1 MEFSILIDRDQTFDS
16 ACTKENTD
24 YDKLYRWQTE
34 FIKEFIKLKIM
45 LLSASTGAG
54 KSRCAIEIIKKV
66 RELEPG
72 IKILIVCPKNII
84 MEDTW
89 YRELYANGISLPDIG
104 IFYGKIKEI
113 SKVTLTN
120 MQSVLKLDLS
130 EFGFLILDE
139 CHNYQTDKLTKLF
152 ETKYK
157 YMLGMSATVDDFSSQ
172 GMRLMKMFDYN
183 VYRYDIEEALQ
194 EKILSPFLFYNY
206 GVTMDFQTKEIYEK
220 LTTDINTLLQAGGG
234 WFRITRKMPELKIKL
249 MGKMLERK
257 KLVNNYEGKFEIV
270 KNIIKENMDK
280 KVIIFNEFNSQTTA
294 MYWQLLDIGVKAVM
308 VHSGLDAEKRE
319 QNLMNFRND
328 RFNIMLA
335 TKVLDEGWN
344 IPSIDLAI
352 IMAGNSTK
360 RQTIQRIGRSLRK
373 KAGKEYSNIYQIYVA
388 DTIEEDY
395 ANKRASIFKALSI
408 NYEERVFT

>member
-1 MEFSILIDRDQTFDS
+1 
-16 ACTKENTD
+16 
-24 YDKLYRWQTE
+24 
-34 FIKEFIKLKIM
+34 
-45 LLSASTGAG
+45 
-54 KSRCAIEIIKKV
+54 
-66 RELEPG
+66 
-72 IKILIVCPKNII
+72 
-84 MEDTW
+84 
-89 YRELYANGISLPDIG
+89 
-104 IFYGKIKEI
+104 
-113 SKVTLTN
+113 
-120 MQSVLKLDLS
+120 
-130 EFGFLILDE
+130 
-139 CHNYQTDKLTKLF
+139 
-152 ETKYK
+152 
-157 YMLGMSATVDDFSSQ
+157 
-172 GMRLMKMFDYN
+172 
-183 VYRYDIEEALQ
+183 
-194 EKILSPFLFYNY
+194 
-206 GVTMDFQTKEIYEK
+206 
-220 LTTDINTLLQAGGG
+220 
-234 WFRITRKMPELKIKL
+234 MPELKIKL